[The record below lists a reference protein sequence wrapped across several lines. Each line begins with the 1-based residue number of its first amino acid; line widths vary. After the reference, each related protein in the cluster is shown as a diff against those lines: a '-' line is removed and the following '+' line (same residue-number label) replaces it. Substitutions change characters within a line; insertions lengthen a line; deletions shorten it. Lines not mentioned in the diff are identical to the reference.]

1 MSQPHALLI
10 DDNPKNLSVLAKLLS
25 MEGVRY
31 TQVQKSRE
39 VAGLLSQLDPVDVV
53 FLDLEMPDVNGYQ
66 LLQTLKANPRFQSV
80 PVIAYTVHVSEITVT
95 QELGFNGFIAK
106 PLDADRFP
114 AQLQRILSG
123 QPVWEPV

>member
-10 DDNPKNLSVLAKLLS
+10 DDNAKNLGVLARLLS

-31 TQVQKSRE
+31 TQVQKSRD
-39 VAGLLSQLDPVDVV
+39 VAGLLGQLEPVDVV

-66 LLQTLKANPRFQSV
+66 ILQHLKANPRFQTV
-80 PVIAYTVHVSEITVT
+80 PVIAYTVHVSEITVA
-95 QELGFNGFIAK
+95 QELGFDGFIAK
-106 PLDADRFP
+106 PLDSDRFP